1 MSKENK
7 NDIFK
12 TKYLS
17 PLNNKSEG
25 KHDDYD
31 NYLHVWLHLLPN
43 ANIFFQ
49 IFNIYV
55 TSVKKI

>member
-7 NDIFK
+7 NDIFMFK

-17 PLNNKSEG
+17 PLNKKSEG

-31 NYLHVWLHLLPN
+31 NYLHV
-43 ANIFFQ
+43 
-49 IFNIYV
+49 
-55 TSVKKI
+55 